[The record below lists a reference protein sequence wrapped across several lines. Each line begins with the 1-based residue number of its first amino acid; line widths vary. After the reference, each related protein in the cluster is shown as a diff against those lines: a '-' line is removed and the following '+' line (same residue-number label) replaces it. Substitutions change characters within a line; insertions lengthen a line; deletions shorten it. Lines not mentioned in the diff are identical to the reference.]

1 MKFVHKIMKIGI
13 FLLAVLVAI
22 LLYTGKVQ
30 AATISSDINGID
42 EAKYPGYKD
51 KIKQLQTIYPKIKVL
66 YTKLDWETVI
76 RNERVH
82 GRNLV
87 PNNYSEEWRCPDCG
101 SKLYD
106 TGWYCASEEAI
117 KYLMDPRLYL
127 DAKNIFQFQKLD
139 TSAGTLDTKAI
150 HIAAQ
155 NSFLTED
162 WDNIVALYNA
172 ARDNNINAFHL
183 VTRTIQEQG
192 SSGTSTLSS
201 GEEYLGT
208 NGVVYKGLYNL
219 FSIGATG
226 NSPAEVKTN
235 GLARALR
242 ENWTSRSLSIAGG
255 GTFIKDKYLNVGQN
269 TLYLQK
275 FDVDDSYSGLYW
287 HQYMQNLLAAKN
299 EASLMYDAYNRA
311 KLLLNRDFEFVIPI
325 YENMPATLSQEP
337 NPEYY
342 GNINTD
348 LKTMQIGK
356 EADGR
361 SYITGEV
368 LIAEWVNGVACV
380 PKTIPEMTIKST
392 DRSIV
397 QGINVTHNG
406 GLSYSYYRILDT
418 LDTNK
423 EYYLEAKLTTDK
435 NISTNK
441 TQNVNMPNMTV
452 GEYKGTTI
460 KTKNNKIYFST
471 GGYIGDINTDLKEI
485 KLNQN
490 AQGRYYISGNMLVAE
505 WKNNVAYV
513 PNSLPELVL
522 KATDG
527 SRNIPM
533 YISHLQGLNYY
544 YDVFIDGID
553 LSKQYYIEATL
564 TGEDNIGNR
573 KTQTVLLPNKEIG
586 TFKGR
591 TLLLED
597 NKIKPVYVGNINTDL
612 KTINLA
618 QNEVGRHYIYGE
630 ILIAEWINGVA
641 NVPEGLP
648 EMIIKATD
656 GSFWTGI
663 HLVHNGG
670 LSYTYD
676 RVVDNLD
683 VTKEYEIE
691 VKLAG
696 INNKGNSKAQI
707 AKLPNKEIGKYD
719 QVKLI
724 AENNKIKMIDGSLYK
739 GDINTDLQTMY
750 IGINEVGKEYLH
762 GNILIAEWVDGMAN
776 TPNGL
781 PEMTLKATDGS
792 YSMGMYVAHVGGLN
806 YYYDRVIDN
815 LDIKKEYY
823 IEVKL
828 TGNKNIGTNKQQR
841 ANLNASR
848 NVGMFKDKN
857 LTIENNKIVFK
868 GNEYRGD
875 INTDLKTI
883 DLAQNEVGRNYI
895 YGEILIAEWI
905 NGVAN
910 VPNKLPEM
918 IIKATDGSFWT
929 GMHLAHNGGLS
940 YTYDRVMDNLD
951 SSKEYVIEVKLTN
964 GNNISTN
971 TVQIAKLPNKQI
983 GKYNAIKLV
992 AEDNKI
998 KMKDGSKYKGD
1009 INTDLKTM
1017 HIDFNEIGR
1026 EYIHGN
1032 ILIAE
1037 WVDGVANIPNG
1048 LPEMTLK
1055 ATDGSYS
1062 MGMHVVHEGGLNY
1075 YYDRVVYDLDTS
1087 KEYYIE
1093 VKLTNNNNTSTNKTQ
1108 QANMQPNE
1116 MVGMFKGNSKI
1127 VLRNNKMLFETVT
1140 TRTFMMEMPEEKNEI
1155 KQETEMQEELPIVDS
1170 LPNMMEEETE
1180 GELIEKPKDEVK
1192 EEPEEKEEIEEE
1204 ELKEKQIEKNN

>member
-1 MKFVHKIMKIGI
+1 MKEKRIKIMTALIFMGLCLLVTTCSYAANDIIVALDPGHGGSEPGAQGGTLVEKDLTWKIAVRVKEILDATPGI
-13 FLLAVLVAI
+13 KGILTKEDWETLDRYPRAQRAKENNADLLVSFHINSNDSSSRLSGAEVYVTHNTKQRRYFEYSNKLGEDILQNLRNVGVSSFAFKPKVRVGTPNDIYPDGTVADYYGIISWPMHMDIPAVLVEHAF
-22 LLYTGKVQ
+22 
-30 AATISSDINGID
+30 INNAYD
-42 EAKYPGYKD
+42 REHYLNDAMLNKMAEA
-51 KIKQLQTIYPKIKVL
+51 
-66 YTKLDWETVI
+66 
-76 RNERVH
+76 
-82 GRNLV
+82 
-87 PNNYSEEWRCPDCG
+87 
-101 SKLYD
+101 
-106 TGWYCASEEAI
+106 
-117 KYLMDPRLYL
+117 
-127 DAKNIFQFQKLD
+127 DAK
-139 TSAGTLDTKAI
+139 AI
-150 HIAAQ
+150 IA
-155 NSFLTED
+155 NKDLFR
-162 WDNIVALYNA
+162 
-172 ARDNNINAFHL
+172 RD
-183 VTRTIQEQG
+183 
-192 SSGTSTLSS
+192 
-201 GEEYLGT
+201 Y
-208 NGVVYKGLYNL
+208 
-219 FSIGATG
+219 
-226 NSPAEVKTN
+226 
-235 GLARALR
+235 
-242 ENWTSRSLSIAGG
+242 
-255 GTFIKDKYLNVGQN
+255 VG
-269 TLYLQK
+269 
-275 FDVDDSYSGLYW
+275 D
-287 HQYMQNLLAAKN
+287 
-299 EASLMYDAYNRA
+299 
-311 KLLLNRDFEFVIPI
+311 
-325 YENMPATLSQEP
+325 
-337 NPEYY
+337 
-342 GNINTD
+342 INTD
-348 LKTMQIGK
+348 LKTMQTGK

-368 LIAEWVNGVACV
+368 LIAEWVNGVANI
-380 PKTIPEMTIKST
+380 PNGTPEMTIKST
-392 DRSIV
+392 DGAVI
-397 QGINVTHNG
+397 QGLNVIPNG

-418 LDTNK
+418 LDINR
-423 EYYLEAKLTTDK
+423 EYYLEAKLTSA
-435 NISTNK
+435 NNVSNNK
-441 TQNVNMPNMTV
+441 IQTINMPNMTV

-460 KTKNNKIYFST
+460 KTKNNKVYFST
-471 GGYIGDINTDLKEI
+471 GEYVGDINTDLKQIEL
-485 KLNQN
+485 KGNT
-490 AQGRYYISGNMLVAE
+490 ISGNLYIAE
-505 WKNNVAYV
+505 WVNGVANIPKKMPV
-513 PNSLPELVL
+513 VRL
-522 KATDG
+522 KATDN
-527 SRNIPM
+527 SIDRPVNIT
-533 YISHLQGLNYY
+533 YDSGINYQY
-544 YDVFIDGID
+544 NVAIDTLD
-553 LSKQYYIEATL
+553 LAKQYYLEATL
-564 TGEDNIGNR
+564 VGEDNIGKQ
-573 KTQTVLLPNKEIG
+573 KTQTIVLPNKEIG

-597 NKIKPVYVGNINTDL
+597 NKIKPTYIGAINTDL

-618 QNEVGRHYIYGE
+618 RNEVGRHYIYGE
-630 ILIAEWINGVA
+630 ILIAEWMDGVA
-641 NVPEGLP
+641 NIPEGLP

-656 GSFWTGI
+656 GSFWTGM
-663 HLVHNGG
+663 HVVHNGG

-676 RVVDNLD
+676 RVMDNLD
-683 VTKEYEIE
+683 PTKEYEIE
-691 VKLAG
+691 VKLTG

-707 AKLPNKEIGKYD
+707 AKLPNKEIGRYD
-719 QVKLI
+719 QVRLVV
-724 AENNKIKMIDGSLYK
+724 ENNKIKMIDGSIYR

-750 IGINEVGKEYLH
+750 IGVNEVGREYIH
-762 GNILIAEWVDGMAN
+762 GNILIAEWIDGVAN
-776 TPNGL
+776 IPSGL

-792 YSMGMYVAHVGGLN
+792 YSMGMHVAHLGGLK
-806 YYYDRVIDN
+806 YYYDRVIYD
-815 LDIKKEYY
+815 LDTKKEYY

-828 TGNKNIGTNKQQR
+828 TGNKNIGTNKEQR

-1017 HIDFNEIGR
+1017 YIDFNEIGR

-1037 WVDGVANIPNG
+1037 WVDGVANVPNG

-1140 TRTFMMEMPEEKNEI
+1140 TRTFMIEKPEEKEEI
-1155 KQETEMQEELPIVDS
+1155 KQETEILEELPTTDS
-1170 LPNMMEEETE
+1170 IENTRIEEE
-1180 GELIEKPKDEVK
+1180 KK
-1192 EEPEEKEEIEEE
+1192 EEKEEKAEDKESEEIEE
-1204 ELKEKQIEKNN
+1204 LEKNDTQEEKDKMKESK